1 MNQIRVEAP
10 DRQVAEIQQ
19 VEQTSSDETNSVEEM
34 EMETDEIKQDE
45 QNSEVNPV
53 KGNELT
59 TKRGTKPPLNF
70 RAILTDKKI
79 PMDRFDKSSPDELCK
94 QLYAGVFLEPNA
106 LKYYVDENSNK
117 NCFVLFAKKLS
128 VSWIDNDQYWRWIE
142 ENDTSGE
149 VIEMAELLGVCW
161 LNIEGKIRT
170 IDLSPGTE
178 YEVVFVVKMNGYKK
192 TWKNSVTLTI
202 ILPSSKSLTR
212 SENLSGKP
220 IGIWIDVKVGEFKM
234 TPENVGEIT
243 FKMGEYSSEWKGGLV
258 LKCAIIRP
266 KKDQAHGC

>member
-10 DRQVAEIQQ
+10 DWQVAEIQQ

-34 EMETDEIKQDE
+34 EMETDEIKQVE
-45 QNSEVNPV
+45 QNREANPV

-106 LKYYVDENSNK
+106 LKYYVDEKLNK
-117 NCFVLFAKKLS
+117 NCFVVFAKKLS
-128 VSWIDNDQYWRWIE
+128 ISWIDQYWGWIE
-142 ENDTSGE
+142 EKDTSGE
-149 VIEMAELLGVCW
+149 VIEVAKLKELGVCW

-178 YEVVFVVKMNGYKK
+178 YEVVFVVKMNGYQK
-192 TWKNSVTLTI
+192 TWKNSVALTI

-220 IGIWIDVKVGEFKM
+220 VGIWIDVKVGEFRM

-243 FKMGEYSSEWKGGLV
+243 FKLGEYSPVWKKGLV

-266 KKDQAHGC
+266 KNDQALGC

>member
-1 MNQIRVEAP
+1 M
-10 DRQVAEIQQ
+10 
-19 VEQTSSDETNSVEEM
+19 
-34 EMETDEIKQDE
+34 
-45 QNSEVNPV
+45 
-53 KGNELT
+53 
-59 TKRGTKPPLNF
+59 
-70 RAILTDKKI
+70 
-79 PMDRFDKSSPDELCK
+79 
-94 QLYAGVFLEPNA
+94 
-106 LKYYVDENSNK
+106 
-117 NCFVLFAKKLS
+117 FAKKLS
-128 VSWIDNDQYWRWIE
+128 ISWIDNDQYWRWIE
-142 ENDTSGE
+142 ENDTRYIKPSNIYMEIFVVLAQILFNLIFFFNLTWLYSGE

-178 YEVVFVVKMNGYKK
+178 YEVVFVVKMNGYQK
-192 TWKNSVTLTI
+192 TWKNSVTLMI

-220 IGIWIDVKVGEFKM
+220 VGIWIDVKVGEFRM

-266 KKDQAHGC
+266 KKDQPHGC